1 MFAALEK
8 SISSECAAEEHFRGD
23 NEDMTAS
30 HVPVMVQEVLRFLA
44 PSPGA
49 VFLDTT
55 LGGGEHSGAVL
66 DAVQPSG
73 VLIGCDRDRDAV
85 EICRKRLAKYGD
97 AARIHHAHHG
107 EMKRIVRVEGY
118 ESVDGVLFDLGLSS
132 MQLDTPGR
140 GFRISAP
147 EPLDMRM
154 DQTQGPTAA
163 DLIEQLPEEELADL
177 IYRYGEERHSRAIAR
192 AIGRARAGAGRG
204 VKRCDEL
211 AALIASV
218 AARRSGR
225 RGRSWRIHPA
235 TRTFQALRIAV
246 NRELETLEDSLRD
259 AVDLLRP
266 GGRIVVIS
274 FHSLEDRIVKKLFRE
289 LAGGEEPALEIL
301 TRRVV
306 RPEESEVR
314 QNPRSRSAK
323 LRAAERLGE
332 PGR

>member
-8 SISSECAAEEHFRGD
+8 SISSEYAAEEYFCGE

-107 EMKRIVRVEGY
+107 EMKRIARVEGY

-140 GFRISAP
+140 GFRMDAP

-225 RGRSWRIHPA
+225 RGRRWRIHPA

-246 NRELETLEDSLRD
+246 NREMETLEDSLRD

-274 FHSLEDRIVKKLFRE
+274 FHSLEDRIVKNLFRE

-306 RPEESEVR
+306 RPDESEVR

-332 PGR
+332 PGG

>member
-8 SISSECAAEEHFRGD
+8 PISSEYSAREHFCGERV
-23 NEDMTAS
+23 NMTAS

-55 LGGGEHSGAVL
+55 LGGGEHSDAVL
-66 DAVQPSG
+66 DVVQPSG

-85 EICRKRLAKYGD
+85 DICRKRLAKYGP

-107 EMKRIVRVEGY
+107 EMKRIVRAEGY
-118 ESVDGVLFDLGLSS
+118 ETVDGVLFDLGLSS

-140 GFRISAP
+140 GFRMNAP

-163 DLIEQLPEEELADL
+163 DLIEQLPEEELANL

-192 AIGRARAGAGRG
+192 AIGRARAGADGG

-218 AARRSGR
+218 AARRGGR

-246 NRELETLEDSLRD
+246 NREMETLEDSLRD
-259 AVDLLRP
+259 AVELLRP

-274 FHSLEDRIVKKLFRE
+274 FHSLEDRIVKNIFRE
-289 LAGGEEPALEIL
+289 LSGGESPALEIL

-306 RPEESEVR
+306 RPGESEVR
-314 QNPRSRSAK
+314 ENPRSRSAK
-323 LRAAERLGE
+323 LRAAERLGDAGE
-332 PGR
+332 

>member
-1 MFAALEK
+1 MVTALEK
-8 SISSECAAEEHFRGD
+8 TITSEYAAEEYCCGE
-23 NEDMTAS
+23 NANMTAS
-30 HVPVMVQEVLRFLA
+30 HVPVMVQEVLRFLS

-55 LGGGEHSGAVL
+55 LGGGEHGDVVL

-85 EICRKRLAKYGD
+85 DICRKRLAKYGS

-107 EMKRIVRVEGY
+107 EMKRIVRDEGY

-140 GFRISAP
+140 GFRMDAP

-163 DLIEQLPEEELADL
+163 DLIEQLHEEELANL

-192 AIGRARAGAGRG
+192 AIGRARALGG

-211 AALIASV
+211 ASLIASV
-218 AARRSGR
+218 AARKSGR

-246 NRELETLEDSLRD
+246 NREMETLEESLRD

-274 FHSLEDRIVKKLFRE
+274 FHSLEDRIVKNLFRE
-289 LAGGEEPALEIL
+289 LSGGEKPALEIL
-301 TRRVV
+301 TRKVV
-306 RPEESEVR
+306 RPDESEVKE
-314 QNPRSRSAK
+314 NPRSRSAR
-323 LRAAERLGE
+323 LRAAERLGK
-332 PGR
+332 PRR

>member
-1 MFAALEK
+1 
-8 SISSECAAEEHFRGD
+8 
-23 NEDMTAS
+23 MTAS

-97 AARIHHAHHG
+97 AARIHRAHHG

-274 FHSLEDRIVKKLFRE
+274 FHSLEDRIVKNLFRE

-332 PGR
+332 PGG

>member
-1 MFAALEK
+1 ME
-8 SISSECAAEEHFRGD
+8 
-23 NEDMTAS
+23 MTAS

-55 LGGGEHSGAVL
+55 LGGGEHGDAVL

-85 EICRKRLAKYGD
+85 EICRKRLAKHGP

-107 EMKRIVRVEGY
+107 EMKRIVRAEGY

-140 GFRISAP
+140 GFRMNAP

-163 DLIEQLPEEELADL
+163 DLVNQLPEEELANL

-192 AIGRARAGAGRG
+192 AIGRARAGAGGG
-204 VKRCDEL
+204 VRHCDEL
-211 AALIASV
+211 ASIIASV

-246 NRELETLEDSLRD
+246 NREMETLEESLRD

-274 FHSLEDRIVKKLFRE
+274 FHSLEDRIVKNLFRE
-289 LAGGEEPALEIL
+289 LAGGDEPTLEIL

-306 RPEESEVR
+306 RPDESEVR
-314 QNPRSRSAK
+314 ENPRSRSAK
-323 LRAAERLGE
+323 LRAAERLGGS
-332 PGR
+332 GR

>member
-8 SISSECAAEEHFRGD
+8 PTSSEYAAEEHFCGE
-23 NEDMTAS
+23 NISMTAS

-55 LGGGEHSGAVL
+55 LGGGEHGDAVL

-85 EICRKRLAKYGD
+85 EICKKRLAKYGD

-107 EMKRIVRVEGY
+107 EMKRIVRAEGY

-140 GFRISAP
+140 GFRMNAP

-154 DQTQGPTAA
+154 DRTQGPTAA
-163 DLIEQLPEEELADL
+163 DLIDQLPEEELADL

-192 AIGRARAGAGRG
+192 AIGRARADGG
-204 VKRCDEL
+204 VRRCDEL
-211 AALIASV
+211 ASLIATV
-218 AARRSGR
+218 AARRGGR
-225 RGRSWRIHPA
+225 RGRRWRIHPA

-259 AVDLLRP
+259 AVDLLCP

-274 FHSLEDRIVKKLFRE
+274 FHSLEDRIVKNLFRG
-289 LAGGEEPALEIL
+289 LSGGEEPTLETL

-306 RPEESEVR
+306 RPDEAEVR
-314 QNPRSRSAK
+314 ENPRSRSAK

-332 PGR
+332 DVE